1 MTNEIPHT
9 KAITLSPNRRQWLVT
24 FLPHILLSV
33 AGYVYAGMEEMP
45 LASMVLVLSVLLS
58 VYLAYQFVYL
68 RSIRYHVNSQQL
80 VTTFG
85 VFHSERNYM
94 ELYRIVDFYEH
105 QSLLQS

>member
-45 LASMVLVLSVLLS
+45 LSTSVKVDELPLIHI
-58 VYLAYQFVYL
+58 VVEGQYDT
-68 RSIRYHVNSQQL
+68 ININEII
-80 VTTFG
+80 
-85 VFHSERNYM
+85 ERCN
-94 ELYRIVDFYEH
+94 L
-105 QSLLQS
+105 